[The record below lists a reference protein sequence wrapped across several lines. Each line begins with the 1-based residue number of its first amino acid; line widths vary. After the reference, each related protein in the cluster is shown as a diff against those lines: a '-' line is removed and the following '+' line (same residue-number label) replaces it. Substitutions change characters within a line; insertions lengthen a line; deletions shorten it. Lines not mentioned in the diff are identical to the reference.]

1 MADEKNKKVATPVMG
16 AALNI
21 EWGEDIAEPDIDGW
35 HDPELCPTL
44 VGQIVGFK
52 VIETTNGWSDVVI
65 MKVLGTDKG
74 AIPVKAKGN
83 KGEALELLPGQ
94 SIGVFVRAKLA
105 ELLDYVEFKNVMFI
119 QALEKLNIKGGHT
132 MWRFAIK
139 PKLGSKIGKRPANSI
154 TVRNQK
160 ASLEAD
166 ADFP

>member
-1 MADEKNKKVATPVMG
+1 MADDKKVKTAAPG

-35 HDPELCPTL
+35 HDPELCPIL

-65 MKVLGTDKG
+65 MKLLGTDKG
-74 AIPVKAKGN
+74 ALPVKCKGN
-83 KGEALELLPGQ
+83 KGEPVDLAPGQ

-105 ELLDYVEFKNVMFI
+105 ELLDYVEFKNVMMI
-119 QALEKLNIKGGHT
+119 QALEKMQIKGGHT

-139 PKLGSKIGKRPANSI
+139 PKVGSKIGKRPTNSI
-154 TVRNQK
+154 TGRSQK
-160 ASLEAD
+160 ANVD
-166 ADFP
+166 ADTDFP